1 MDNTNILIVDDD
13 KSILRVFE
21 RVLNRRGGYR
31 TDTAE
36 TGREAMEKLG
46 RNSYQVALID
56 VRLPDIDGLDL
67 LTRIHAEDPD
77 MVKIIL
83 TGYASLDGGMKALSL
98 GAAAYLV
105 KPVKPQELLRVLES
119 KLAAQKTLPKS
130 RSE

>member
-1 MDNTNILIVDDD
+1 MNSTKILIVDDD

-21 RVLNRRGGYR
+21 RILSRKGGYR

-36 TGREAMEKLG
+36 TGREAMEKIHS
-46 RNSYQVALID
+46 NSYQIVLVD

-67 LTRIHAEDPD
+67 LSRIHAEDPD
-77 MVKIIL
+77 MVKIVL

-105 KPVKPQELLRVLES
+105 KPVKPQELLRVLDS
-119 KLAAQKTLPKS
+119 KLVTQKT
-130 RSE
+130 